1 MLAELQIFS
10 WVMVKRR
17 LDSLCWRCL
26 VGWSSWVRSVELM
39 VSVMAGLMLDRR
51 LVMRYAARG
60 RGKVACFGG
69 GMDKG
74 C

>member
-10 WVMVKRR
+10 WGMVRRR
-17 LDSLCWRCL
+17 LVSLCWKCR

-60 RGKVACFGG
+60 RGKVVCLGDG
-69 GMDKG
+69 LDKG